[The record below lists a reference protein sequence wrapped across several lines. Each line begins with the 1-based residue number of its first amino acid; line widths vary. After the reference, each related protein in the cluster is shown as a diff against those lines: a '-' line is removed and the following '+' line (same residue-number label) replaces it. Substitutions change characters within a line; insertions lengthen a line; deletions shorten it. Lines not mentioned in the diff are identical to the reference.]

1 MIKDMDWFSVT
12 MFGMIFTVVVAVTL
26 YMINDRNLM
35 SKNIEQAISKGV
47 DPLSVKCAYTTT
59 PDAIC
64 ITYAMKK

>member
-1 MIKDMDWFSVT
+1 MKENTQFLMCFT
-12 MFGMIFTVVVAVTL
+12 GIFICLVLCFTGYT
-26 YMINDRNLM
+26 INDRILM

-47 DPLSVKCAYTTT
+47 DPLSVKCAYTTN